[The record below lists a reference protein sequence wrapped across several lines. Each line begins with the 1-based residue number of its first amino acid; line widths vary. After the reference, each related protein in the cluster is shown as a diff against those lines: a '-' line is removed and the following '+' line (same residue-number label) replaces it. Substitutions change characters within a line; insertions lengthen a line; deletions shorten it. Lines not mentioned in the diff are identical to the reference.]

1 MDDGTRMALINQMGF
16 SMGDY
21 SEAMRLKQWDAARR
35 HLNKVTAG
43 MGLLAVDIEEHDPS
57 EGGN

>member
-21 SEAMRLKQWDAARR
+21 GEAARLGEWDKARR
-35 HLNKVTAG
+35 HLNKVVAG
-43 MGLLAVDIEEHDPS
+43 LAMLAVDIEEHDPT
-57 EGGN
+57 G

>member
-16 SMGDY
+16 SMGDFA
-21 SEAMRLKQWDAARR
+21 EAARLRQWELARR

-43 MGLLAVDIEEHDPS
+43 LGMLAVDIEENDPS
-57 EGGN
+57 E

>member
-21 SEAMRLKQWDAARR
+21 SESMRLGQWDQARR

-43 MGLLAVDIEEHDPS
+43 IGLLAVDIEEHDLS
-57 EGGN
+57 GEEK